1 MSVAIKNTF
10 SRSNEIDVKF
20 FSGRNCPAE
29 IFELRRKGFIEERGF
44 LPDAKLLGPNDELG
58 THIGI
63 YDGTGV
69 LLAVH
74 REIPSACRPVSV
86 TPTVRPGL
94 CCVTNR
100 KRWGLILYFKN
111 L

>member
-1 MSVAIKNTF
+1 MNLEIRNTF

-29 IFELRRKGFIEERGF
+29 IVELRRKGFVDERGF

-69 LLAVH
+69 LLAATHVMLADESDFSEYSGVPPEFFCVMRSSH
-74 REIPSACRPVSV
+74 PVPS
-86 TPTVRPGL
+86 
-94 CCVTNR
+94 
-100 KRWGLILYFKN
+100 
-111 L
+111 